1 MTKFTTYF
9 FFFKSY
15 LTYFAYL
22 DIFGHI
28 SYLDYSLTPPP
39 PPPLVL
45 ATACAVNSLQ
55 SNLHMRKTLV
65 VETFRINQSIN
76 NRVFLSVF
84 YAKLSLILPI
94 FITKSAKSKNAF

>member
-22 DIFGHI
+22 DIFHGLI
-28 SYLDYSLTPPP
+28 IPLPPP
-39 PPPLVL
+39 PTTPTG
-45 ATACAVNSLQ
+45 TACAVNSLQ

-65 VETFRINQSIN
+65 VVSHLINQSIN
-76 NRVFLSVF
+76 NRVFFVF
-84 YAKLSLILPI
+84 SYAFYVTLSLVFLI
-94 FITKSAKSKNAF
+94 FINKNAF